1 MRKIL
6 VTGGCGFIGSN
17 FVLHL
22 LRTRKDVQVVNL
34 DKLTY
39 AGNLTNLSEIEGDPR
54 HRFVRGDICDEALV
68 GQLLADGVDSVVNF
82 AAETH
87 VDRSIQDSAPFILT
101 NVGGTHALL
110 TAARK
115 NKVRKFIQVGTDE
128 VYGSLGPSGLFTED
142 SPLQPNN
149 PYSASKA
156 GADLLVRAFQRTYG
170 MDATITRCTN
180 NYGPFQFPEK
190 AIPVFIGNA
199 LVDRPIPVYGDGLHV
214 RDWLFVEDHCRAI
227 EAVMERGRAGEV
239 YNVGGANELP
249 NIELARLILRELKKP
264 ESLIQFVKDR
274 PGHDRRYA
282 LDSSKLSR
290 ELGWKP
296 LVSLDE
302 GIPRTVRWYCEHQD
316 WLRRVQ
322 TGEYQEYYRKHYHER
337 HGLQE

>member
-1 MRKIL
+1 LRKIL

-68 GQLLADGVDSVVNF
+68 GRLLADGVDSVVNF

-296 LVSLDE
+296 LVSLAE

>member
-1 MRKIL
+1 M
-6 VTGGCGFIGSN
+6 
-17 FVLHL
+17 
-22 LRTRKDVQVVNL
+22 
-34 DKLTY
+34 
-39 AGNLTNLSEIEGDPR
+39 
-54 HRFVRGDICDEALV
+54 
-68 GQLLADGVDSVVNF
+68 
-82 AAETH
+82 
-87 VDRSIQDSAPFILT
+87 
-101 NVGGTHALL
+101 
-110 TAARK
+110 
-115 NKVRKFIQVGTDE
+115 
-128 VYGSLGPSGLFTED
+128 
-142 SPLQPNN
+142 
-149 PYSASKA
+149 
-156 GADLLVRAFQRTYG
+156 
-170 MDATITRCTN
+170 
-180 NYGPFQFPEK
+180 
-190 AIPVFIGNA
+190 
-199 LVDRPIPVYGDGLHV
+199 

-296 LVSLDE
+296 LVSLAE

>member
-199 LVDRPIPVYGDGLHV
+199 LEDRPIPVYGDGLHV

-296 LVSLDE
+296 LVSLAE

>member
-6 VTGGCGFIGSN
+6 VSGGCGFIGSN

-39 AGNLTNLSEIEGDPR
+39 AGNLANLAEIEGDAR
-54 HRFVRGDICDEALV
+54 HRFVRGDICDVALV
-68 GQLLADGVDSVVNF
+68 GRLLADGADSVVNF

-296 LVSLDE
+296 LVSLAE